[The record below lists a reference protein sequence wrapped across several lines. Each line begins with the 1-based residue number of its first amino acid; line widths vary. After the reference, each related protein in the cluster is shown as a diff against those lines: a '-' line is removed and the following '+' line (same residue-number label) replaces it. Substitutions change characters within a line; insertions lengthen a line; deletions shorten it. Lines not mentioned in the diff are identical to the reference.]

1 MIGTLQE
8 CLLDST
14 PDKTADYY
22 KEKDQITGGL
32 KDLKAIKD
40 NLEKIDRT
48 FQKKKADVDT
58 TIQSINRGS
67 SDIPELI
74 RISESLK
81 TNHLEL
87 EALLNDTFDQQDE
100 FKRI

>member
-1 MIGTLQE
+1 MDLDIQENLLKYKEHIDKLPGGVELMIGTLQE

-48 FQKKKADVDT
+48 FQ
-58 TIQSINRGS
+58 
-67 SDIPELI
+67 
-74 RISESLK
+74 
-81 TNHLEL
+81 
-87 EALLNDTFDQQDE
+87 
-100 FKRI
+100 